1 MNASHLK
8 ATPVRVGF
16 AQVAYVIESNHKG
29 YPLYW
34 DGEGFWVSRKE
45 WAKQYSTLAIC
56 NQAINDLIE
65 GVI

>member
-1 MNASHLK
+1 M
-8 ATPVRVGF
+8 
-16 AQVAYVIESNHKG
+16 AYVIESNHKG